1 MATDVSIRVGVDGEK
16 EFRSALNGINSQL
29 KNLGSEMKAAVSSM
43 NDMDDAE
50 GRAAKQAD
58 ILGRSMEAQ
67 RQKISVLHLNAS
79 ASWPRIWLRANII
92 CR

>member
-43 NDMDDAE
+43 NDMAT
-50 GRAAKQAD
+50 
-58 ILGRSMEAQ
+58 
-67 RQKISVLHLNAS
+67 KI
-79 ASWPRIWLRANII
+79 
-92 CR
+92 